1 MTQHEEPLGL
11 RTTATVLDVI
21 REYPDYARGSRR
33 WDDRVFHQIVT
44 RKMEHAAVR
53 RAVRRVCRPPCELN
67 LPCDLAYE
75 PVCEVVASTAPMQE
89 GDLRVTFFP
98 EAYNEVD
105 GVANLSR
112 HFEAFP
118 RNRGL
123 AFLTIHAGPDRKTMT
138 EGSVTRLQL
147 PRSWLTFPA
156 GSRA

>member
-1 MTQHEEPLGL
+1 M
-11 RTTATVLDVI
+11 
-21 REYPDYARGSRR
+21 
-33 WDDRVFHQIVT
+33 
-44 RKMEHAAVR
+44 
-53 RAVRRVCRPPCELN
+53 
-67 LPCDLAYE
+67 
-75 PVCEVVASTAPMQE
+75 
-89 GDLRVTFFP
+89 RVTFFP

-147 PRSWLTFPA
+147 PRSWLTFPP
-156 GSRA
+156 GSRAWV